1 MILASALDPGI
12 SLILIEGSLTG
23 IAVGLAFAFPNLGS
37 SFFLHIERA
46 FRRLAWRKALSV
58 AVVGLSALLL
68 RLAILPFSP
77 IPRPFVP
84 NDFSFL
90 LAADTFASGRLTN
103 PTPAMWVHFETIHE
117 TMKPT
122 YMSMY
127 FPAQGLV
134 LAAGK
139 VLTGHAW
146 YGVLVMSALMC
157 AAICWMLQAWLPATW
172 ALLGGILAIL
182 RICLFSD
189 WTNTYSGGGSLA
201 ALGGALVLGSLP
213 RMMKTFRLRES
224 LLMAAGII
232 LLATSRPYEGILLCL
247 PVAFVLG
254 SWMSFGTNRRN
265 TAVLLRRT
273 AAPLA
278 LIVVAG
284 AWMGYYDYRA
294 FGNPLTPPYA
304 IDRAT
309 YAMAPYFIWQ
319 SARPE
324 PAYRHALMRNFYYH
338 SELVDFNKSHS
349 LSAFLPQSLI
359 KGVRGL
365 LFFAGIALLPPLIML
380 RRVLLDRRIRF
391 LVLCI
396 PVLMAGML
404 IEIFLLPHYLAPFTA
419 VFYAIGLQA
428 MRHLRVWTPEG
439 RSVGAGLVRM
449 IIAVCIV
456 MAGLRLYAA
465 PLHLA
470 VHEWPASAW
479 TDKWYGPGE
488 FGAQRAKIEDE
499 LERLP
504 GNQMVIVQ
512 YSADHNPLDQWV
524 YNAADID
531 HSKVIWA
538 WDMGAAQ
545 NRELIDYYKNRKV
558 WLVQPDSQPAGVTP
572 YPLPAP
578 AAAIAAKNRKTVSS
592 LTTRTQQGGMAH
604 D

>member
-1 MILASALDPGI
+1 MILSPAPGSGV

-23 IAVGLAFAFPNLGS
+23 IAVGLAFAFPTLGS
-37 SFFLHIERA
+37 RFFLPIERA
-46 FRRLAWRKALSV
+46 FRRLARRKGLSV
-58 AVVGLSALLL
+58 AVVGASAFLL
-68 RLAILPFSP
+68 RLAILPFCP

-84 NDFSFL
+84 DDFSFL

-134 LAAGK
+134 LAAAK
-139 VLTGHAW
+139 VLTGHPW

-182 RICLFSD
+182 RICLFSY

-213 RMMKTFRLRES
+213 RMMKTFRLREA

-247 PVAFVLG
+247 PVAFILG
-254 SWMSFGTNRRN
+254 RWMFLGNNRPD
-265 TAVLLRRT
+265 TALLLRRI
-273 AAPLA
+273 APPLA
-278 LIVVAG
+278 LIVAAG

-304 IDRAT
+304 VDRAT

-324 PAYRHALMRNFYYH
+324 PKYRHALMRDFYYH
-338 SELVDFNKSHS
+338 NELVAFNKNHTRSG
-349 LSAFLPQSLI
+349 FLPQSLI

-380 RRVLLDRRIRF
+380 RRVVLDRRTRF

-396 PVLMAGML
+396 PVLMGGML
-404 IEIFLLPHYLAPFTA
+404 IEIFLIPHYLAPFTA
-419 VFYAIGLQA
+419 AFYVLGLQA

-439 RSVGAGLVRM
+439 RPVGTGLVRLLVT
-449 IIAVCIV
+449 VCIA
-456 MAGLRLYAA
+456 MAALRMYAA
-465 PLHLA
+465 PLGLT
-470 VHEWPASAW
+470 VHEWPASEW
-479 TDKWYGPGE
+479 TDQWYGPGE

-504 GNQMVIVQ
+504 GNQMALVR
-512 YSADHNPLDQWV
+512 YSADHNPLDEWV
-524 YNAADID
+524 YNAADIGG
-531 HSKVIWA
+531 SKIIWA
-538 WDMGAAQ
+538 WDMGAAK
-545 NRELIDYYKNRKV
+545 NRELIQYYKGRHV
-558 WLVQPDSQPAGVTP
+558 WLVQPDSNPVTILP
-572 YPLPAP
+572 YPVDESQAGTK
-578 AAAIAAKNRKTVSS
+578 IASRNTLSS
-592 LTTRTQQGGMAH
+592 FTPTTHQGVLAQ
-604 D
+604 

>member
-1 MILASALDPGI
+1 MILATAPDPGI

-46 FRRLAWRKALSV
+46 FRRLARRKALSV
-58 AVVGLSALLL
+58 AIVGLSAFLL
-68 RLAILPFSP
+68 RLAILPFCP
-77 IPRPFVP
+77 VPHPFLP
-84 NDFSFL
+84 DDFSFL
-90 LAADTFASGRLTN
+90 LAANTFASGRLTN

-127 FPAQGLV
+127 FPAQGLI

-139 VLTGHAW
+139 VLTGHVW
-146 YGVLVMSALMC
+146 YGVLGMSSLMC
-157 AAICWMLQAWLPATW
+157 AAICWMLQAWLPPAW

-182 RICLFSD
+182 RICLFSY
-189 WTNTYSGGGSLA
+189 WTNTYSGGGSIA
-201 ALGGALVLGSLP
+201 ALGGALVLGALP
-213 RMMKTFRLRES
+213 RLMKTFRLRDS
-224 LLMAAGII
+224 VLMAVGVI
-232 LLATSRPYEGILLCL
+232 LLATSRPYEGLFLCV

-254 SWMSFGTNRRN
+254 RWMLLGSNRPN
-265 TAVLLRRT
+265 AAVLLRRT

-278 LIVVAG
+278 LIVAAG
-284 AWMGYYDYRA
+284 TWMGYYDYRA
-294 FGNPLTPPYA
+294 FGNPLIPPYV

-324 PAYRHALMRNFYYH
+324 PEYRHALMRDFYYH
-338 SELVDFNKSHS
+338 NELVDFNKDHT
-349 LSAFLPQSLI
+349 LSAFLSQSLI

-365 LFFAGIALLPPLIML
+365 AFFAGIALLPPLIML
-380 RRVLLDRRIRF
+380 RRVLLDHRIRF

-404 IEIFLLPHYLAPFTA
+404 IEIFLIPHYLAPFTV

-439 RSVGAGLVRM
+439 RPVGIGLVRSLVT
-449 IIAVCIV
+449 VCIV

-465 PLHLA
+465 PLHLTI
-470 VHEWPASAW
+470 HEWPASEW
-479 TDKWYGPGE
+479 TDQWYGPGE

-504 GNQMVIVQ
+504 GNQMAIVR
-512 YSADHNPLDQWV
+512 YSADHNPIDEWV

-531 HSKVIWA
+531 GSKVIWA
-538 WDMGAAQ
+538 WDMGAAK
-545 NRELIDYYKNRKV
+545 NRELIQFYKNRKV
-558 WLVQPDSQPAGVTP
+558 WLVQPDTQPVAVTP
-572 YPLPAP
+572 YFLAEQEAAP
-578 AAAIAAKNRKTVSS
+578 IEEHQRMLSS
-592 LTTRTQQGGMAH
+592 VAQEHTQEVIR
-604 D
+604 

>member
-1 MILASALDPGI
+1 MILPPAPDSSI
-12 SLILIEGSLTG
+12 SIMLIEGSLTG
-23 IAVGLAFAFPNLGS
+23 IAVGLAFAFPKLGS
-37 SFFLHIERA
+37 SFFLQIEHTFA
-46 FRRLAWRKALSV
+46 RLARRKGLS
-58 AVVGLSALLL
+58 AAFVGVSALLL
-68 RLAILPFSP
+68 RLAILPFCP

-84 NDFSFL
+84 DDFSFL

-134 LAAGK
+134 LAAAK

-182 RICLFSD
+182 RICLFSY

-213 RMMKTFRLRES
+213 RMMKKFRLRET

-232 LLATSRPYEGILLCL
+232 LLATSRPYEGLFLCV
-247 PVAFVLG
+247 PVAFVLARWMLLG
-254 SWMSFGTNRRN
+254 SNRPN
-265 TAVLLRRT
+265 AAVLLRRT
-273 AAPLA
+273 AVPLA
-278 LIVVAG
+278 LIVTAG

-304 IDRAT
+304 VDRAT

-324 PAYRHALMRNFYYH
+324 PVYRHALMRDFYYH
-338 SELVDFNKSHS
+338 NELVAFNKSHTRS
-349 LSAFLPQSLI
+349 GFLPQSLI

-396 PVLMAGML
+396 PVLIAGML
-404 IEIFLLPHYLAPFTA
+404 IEIFLIPHYLAPFTV

-428 MRHLRVWTPEG
+428 TRHLRVWTPEG
-439 RSVGAGLVRM
+439 RPVGIGLVRLLVT
-449 IIAVCIV
+449 VCIV

-465 PLHLA
+465 PLHLT
-470 VHEWPASAW
+470 VHEWPASEW
-479 TDKWYGPGE
+479 TAQWYGPGE
-488 FGAQRAKIEDE
+488 FGAQRAKIEDQ

-504 GNQMVIVQ
+504 GNQMVLVR
-512 YSADHNPLDQWV
+512 YSADHNPLDEWV

-538 WDMGAAQ
+538 WDMGAAK
-545 NRELIDYYKNRKV
+545 NRELIQYYKGRHV
-558 WLVQPDSQPAGVTP
+558 WLVQPDSNPVTILP
-572 YPLPAP
+572 YPVDEPQAG
-578 AAAIAAKNRKTVSS
+578 AKFSS
-592 LTTRTQQGGMAH
+592 RNTISSFTPRTQQGGLAQ
-604 D
+604 

>member
-1 MILASALDPGI
+1 MILATAPDPGI

-23 IAVGLAFAFPNLGS
+23 IAIGFAFAFPKLGS
-37 SFFLHIERA
+37 SFFLQIEHT
-46 FRRLAWRKALSV
+46 FGRLARRKSLSV
-58 AVVGLSALLL
+58 AVVGASAFLL
-68 RLAILPFSP
+68 RLAILPFCP

-84 NDFSFL
+84 DDFSFL

-103 PTPAMWVHFETIHE
+103 PTPAMWAHFETIHE

-134 LAAGK
+134 LAAAK

-157 AAICWMLQAWLPATW
+157 AAICWMLQAWLPPAW

-182 RICLFSD
+182 RICLFSY
-189 WTNTYSGGGSLA
+189 WTNTYSGGGSIA

-213 RMMKTFRLRES
+213 RLMKTFRLRET

-247 PVAFVLG
+247 PVAFILGRWMFLG
-254 SWMSFGTNRRN
+254 SNRPN

-278 LIVVAG
+278 LIVAAG

-324 PAYRHALMRNFYYH
+324 PAYRHALMRNFYYDI
-338 SELVDFNKSHS
+338 ELVDFNKNHT
-349 LSAFLPQSLI
+349 LSAFLSQSLI

-365 LFFAGIALLPPLIML
+365 AFFAGIALLPPLIML
-380 RRVLLDRRIRF
+380 RRVLLDHRIRF

-404 IEIFLLPHYLAPFTA
+404 IEIFLIPHYLAPFTV

-439 RSVGAGLVRM
+439 RPVGIGLVRSLVT
-449 IIAVCIV
+449 VCIV

-465 PLHLA
+465 PLHLTI
-470 VHEWPASAW
+470 HEWPASEW
-479 TDKWYGPGE
+479 TDQWYGPGE

-504 GNQMVIVQ
+504 GNQMAIVR
-512 YSADHNPLDQWV
+512 YSADHNPIDEWV

-531 HSKVIWA
+531 GSKVIWA
-538 WDMGAAQ
+538 WDMGAAK
-545 NRELIDYYKNRKV
+545 NRELIQFYKNRKV
-558 WLVQPDSQPAGVTP
+558 WLVQPDTQPVAVTP
-572 YPLPAP
+572 YFLAEQEAAP
-578 AAAIAAKNRKTVSS
+578 IEEHQRMLSS
-592 LTTRTQQGGMAH
+592 VAQEHTQEVIR
-604 D
+604 